1 MDIKKLRVRD
11 LMRNDV
17 KTVEKNLLL
26 PEAARRMH
34 ELQVSSLVIEPD
46 DDSDAFGII
55 TQKDILNVM
64 VMAGQD
70 DFSSL
75 VADAMTKPAITVGSG
90 LSIENCLLLMRVAGA
105 RRLPVV
111 EGQKLIGIISST
123 DVFERLVGGGGA

>member
-11 LMRNDV
+11 LMRSDV
-17 KTVEKNLLL
+17 KTVNKNALLL
-26 PEAARRMH
+26 EAARHMREMH
-34 ELQVSSLVIEPD
+34 VTSLVIEPG

-64 VMAGQD
+64 LMAGED
-70 DFSSL
+70 DFTSQ
-75 VADAMTKPAITVGSG
+75 VGEAMTKPAITVGPT

-111 EGQKLIGIISST
+111 EGQKLIGIISNT
-123 DVFERLVGGGGA
+123 DVFERLVEGSRE

>member
-11 LMRNDV
+11 VMRSDV
-17 KTVEKNLLL
+17 KTVERDLLL

-34 ELQVSSLVIEPD
+34 ELQVSSLVIEPE

-64 VMAGQD
+64 IMAGED
-70 DFSSL
+70 DFASQVSD
-75 VADAMTKPAITVGSG
+75 VMTKPAITVGPG
-90 LSIENCLLLMRVAGA
+90 LSVENCLLLMRVAGA

-111 EGQKLIGIISST
+111 EGEKLIGIISNT
-123 DVFERLVGGGGA
+123 DLFAQLVKARS